1 MRAYGEENMGHRSPS
16 RRSSHGVSGM
26 DDLTHVP
33 VGMNRFRA
41 QVIAE
46 ACHAAGL
53 KVELLSSDSSGEL
66 PLYRLLVRS
75 DDLEQVLAVIEK
87 SDIADGWDQPV
98 PGWPGPTRQRWRRER
113 K

>member
-1 MRAYGEENMGHRSPS
+1 
-16 RRSSHGVSGM
+16 M
-26 DDLTHVP
+26 DDLTQIP

-46 ACHAAGL
+46 ACQAAGL
-53 KVELLSSDSSGEL
+53 KVELLSSDSWQGEL

-75 DDLEQVLAVIEK
+75 GDLEQVLAVIEK
-87 SDIADGWDQPV
+87 SDIAERWDQPV
-98 PGWPGPTRQRWRRER
+98 PGWRGPTRQRWRRER